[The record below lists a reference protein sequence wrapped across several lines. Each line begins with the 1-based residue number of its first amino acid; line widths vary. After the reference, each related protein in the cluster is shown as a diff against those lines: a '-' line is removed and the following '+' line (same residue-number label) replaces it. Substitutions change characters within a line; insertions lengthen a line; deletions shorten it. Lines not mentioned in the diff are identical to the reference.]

1 MSVWA
6 IGDVQ
11 GCLDELR
18 ELLDRIAFD
27 PARDTAWFV
36 GDLVNRGPDSL
47 GVLRLV
53 RELGPAARTVLGNHD
68 LHLLAIRYAGHPV
81 RGGDTFADVLNAHD
95 TDELCDW
102 LRRQP
107 LLVLDDVR
115 GFVMTHAGIPHMWSL
130 EEARVRAAEV
140 EQVLAGPDAA
150 DFLRVL
156 YGNKP
161 DTWREDLV
169 GFDRIRLI
177 TNYFTRMRL
186 IESGGRLDFAYKG
199 PVREAPAGWQPWFDL
214 RAQHPLPVQLV
225 FGHWASLEG
234 HCGQP
239 RVHALDTGCVWGR
252 SLSALRLDDLALE
265 QVSSHHPVPAG
276 TEIRD

>member
-1 MSVWA
+1 MTVWA

-36 GDLVNRGPDSL
+36 GDLVNRGPNSL

-53 RELGPAARTVLGNHD
+53 RELGSAARTVLGNHD

-81 RGGDTFADVLNAHD
+81 RGGDTFADILAAHD
-95 TDELCDW
+95 GDELCDW

-107 LLVLDDVR
+107 LLVLDQVR
-115 GFVMTHAGIPHMWSL
+115 GFVMTHAGIPHIWSL
-130 EEARVRAAEV
+130 EDAQARAAEV
-140 EQVLAGPDAA
+140 EQVLAGADVG

-161 DTWREDLV
+161 DCWRADLG
-169 GFDRIRLI
+169 GFDRLRLI

-186 IESGGRLDFAYKG
+186 IDIDGRLDFAYKG
-199 PVREAPAGWQPWFDL
+199 PVRDAPAGWSPGCSMRVTASSPWPTFGIWRSRAEGRFD
-214 RAQHPLPVQLV
+214 A
-225 FGHWASLEG
+225 
-234 HCGQP
+234 
-239 RVHALDTGCVWGR
+239 
-252 SLSALRLDDLALE
+252 
-265 QVSSHHPVPAG
+265 
-276 TEIRD
+276 